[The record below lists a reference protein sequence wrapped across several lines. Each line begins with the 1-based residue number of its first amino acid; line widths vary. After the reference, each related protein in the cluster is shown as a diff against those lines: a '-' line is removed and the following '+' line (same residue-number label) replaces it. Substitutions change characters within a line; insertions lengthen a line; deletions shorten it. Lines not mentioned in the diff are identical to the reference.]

1 MKALKFFVLTIMVA
15 FVSVAYAQTRT
26 ALIKI
31 DDLSLLMPENDM
43 KALKKYDYI
52 IPIEMSID
60 VDDYEECTMYTDG
73 CGKWIIHADNRLI
86 LFSKEGVICDNL
98 KIVPPLFEETSNA
111 YYAFAFAIE
120 MCDCYVFVGINEP
133 KSNHQKKKSD
143 CKI

>member
-1 MKALKFFVLTIMVA
+1 MVA
-15 FVSVAYAQTRT
+15 FVSVACAQTRT

-60 VDDYEECTMYTDG
+60 VDDYEECTLYTDG

-86 LFSKEGVICDNL
+86 LFSKEGVLFLLCL
-98 KIVPPLFEETSNA
+98 KKRQMRIMPLLSPLKCVIVMFLS
-111 YYAFAFAIE
+111 
-120 MCDCYVFVGINEP
+120 V
-133 KSNHQKKKSD
+133 
-143 CKI
+143 